1 MPSGRYVAAGLIC
14 LAWVFGCLGG
24 AAGVV
29 EGKSAVKG
37 VSPDTRLFTITVKGV
52 ERRYFVHVPPGRNH
66 TKKWPAV
73 VVFHGGGGTAK
84 AAMLETG
91 WGKKADVEGFLA
103 VFPEG
108 TPPDPSRPGR
118 FRDNPQTWNDGS
130 GRPNVG
136 AAQRGVPDVEFVS
149 GMLADLKANFS
160 VDQRRIYTTG
170 FSNGA
175 SMAFRVARE
184 LSPMIAAAAPVA
196 GIDWLNGLNPQRP
209 VPILYITGT
218 ADPLNPVG
226 GGEIH
231 IGQKAFGTKPA
242 ILEMI
247 GKWVKMHG
255 CPDKGRVVYNKD
267 GATGI
272 EYGLPGETAKIALY
286 TIEGHGHHWPGGNS
300 ALPVSLV
307 GKNTAK
313 LNATDIIWAFFES
326 HFLPGNTNAR
336 P

>member
-1 MPSGRYVAAGLIC
+1 VGTAVA
-14 LAWVFGCLGG
+14 
-24 AAGVV
+24 
-29 EGKSAVKG
+29 EEKPAVKSVAPG
-37 VSPDTRLFTITVKGV
+37 TRPFTVTVKGV
-52 ERRYFVHVPPGRNH
+52 ERTYLLHTPPSYH
-66 TKKWPAV
+66 HAKKWPV
-73 VVFHGGGGTAK
+73 VVMFHGGGGTAK
-84 AAMLETG
+84 AAMWETG
-91 WGKKADVEGFLA
+91 WGKKADTEGFLA

-108 TPPDPSRPGR
+108 TAPDQSRAGR

-130 GRPNVG
+130 DRPNVG

-149 GMLADLKANFS
+149 AMLADLKARFS
-160 VDQRRIYTTG
+160 VDERRIYATG

-175 SMAFRVARE
+175 SMTFRVARE

-196 GIDWLNGLNPQRP
+196 GADWLNETKPERP

-231 IGQKAFGTKPA
+231 IGPKAFGAKPA
-242 ILEMI
+242 TQEMI

-255 CPDKGRVVYNKD
+255 CPDEGRVVYDKD

-272 EYGLPGETAKIALY
+272 EYGLPGETSRVVLY

-300 ALPVSLV
+300 ALPVRLA

-313 LNATDIIWAFFES
+313 LNATDVIWAFFKS
-326 HFLPGNTNAR
+326 HPLADNTDVQQIKD
-336 P
+336 